1 MHDIINMTQIID
13 YKYFYKGYMSNF
25 MSRYGRIASCLILA
39 ATLSACASLPRSPVP
54 VELSPQATIP
64 GMPDVRGWAGEP
76 SAALA
81 DDFRRS
87 LRQESAED
95 FPLRPDGTIRYPYL
109 ALSGGGANGA
119 FGAGFM
125 MGWTASGTRPLFK
138 VVTGVST
145 GALMAP
151 FVFLGPIEDQALRD
165 FYTTTRNEDVF
176 DVGSPVMAI
185 LRRDSMADTAPLA
198 TLISRYVDAE
208 LLARIAAEHRRGRRL
223 YMGTVE
229 LDSRRFA
236 IWNMGLIAERGDAE
250 ALALFQR
257 IMLASSSMPVAFP
270 PVLIE
275 VEAGG
280 TRYDEMHV
288 DGFVGANV
296 FLHVGAFNP
305 SRLMAAQSRG
315 RAVEELYII
324 HNGQLRQPP
333 SPTTRSLG
341 GIAMRSFEVSARAG
355 IAGDLIREHAFAS
368 RDNAG
373 FRWVTVGED
382 VDLPDPAE
390 FDPVEM
396 RRLYELGYREAQQQ
410 SVWRTMPPGL
420 IE

>member
-1 MHDIINMTQIID
+1 MT
-13 YKYFYKGYMSNF
+13 
-25 MSRYGRIASCLILA
+25 RLIAALGQHGHFVACLVFAIALSGC
-39 ATLSACASLPRSPVP
+39 ATLPRTPVP
-54 VELSPQATIP
+54 VELTAQATVP
-64 GMPDVRGWAGEP
+64 GMADVRGWAGEP

-81 DDFRRS
+81 DDFSRS
-87 LRQESAED
+87 LQQESPAD
-95 FPLRPDGTIRYPYL
+95 FPLGPDGTIHYPYL

-125 MGWTASGTRPLFK
+125 MGWTASGTRPVFK

-151 FVFLGPIEDQALRD
+151 FVFLGPIEDEALRD

-176 DVGSPVMAI
+176 DVGSAVFAI
-185 LRRDSMADTAPLA
+185 LRRDSMADTGPLA
-198 TLISRYVDAE
+198 ALIARHVDAG
-208 LLARIAAEHRRGRRL
+208 LLARVAAEHRRGRRL

-236 IWNMGLIAERGDAE
+236 IWNMGLIAERGDDQ
-250 ALALFQR
+250 ALDLFRR

-275 VEAGG
+275 VEADGK
-280 TRYDEMHV
+280 RYDEMHV

-296 FLHVGAFNP
+296 FLHVGAFDP
-305 SRLMAAQSRG
+305 SRLVARQTRG
-315 RAVEELYII
+315 RAVEDLYII
-324 HNGQLRQPP
+324 HNGQLRPPP

-355 IAGDLIREHAFAS
+355 IAGDLIREHAVAS
-368 RDNAG
+368 RSNAG
-373 FRWVTVGED
+373 FRWVTVDED
-382 VDLPDPAE
+382 VELPDPADFNPE
-390 FDPVEM
+390 QM
-396 RRLYELGYREAQQQ
+396 RRLYELGYKAALQD
-410 SVWRTMPPGL
+410 SVWRTTPPGS

>member
-1 MHDIINMTQIID
+1 MT
-13 YKYFYKGYMSNF
+13 
-25 MSRYGRIASCLILA
+25 RLIAALGQHGHFVACLVFAIALSGC
-39 ATLSACASLPRSPVP
+39 ATLPRTPVP
-54 VELSPQATIP
+54 DELTAQATIP
-64 GMPDVRGWAGEP
+64 GMADVRGWAGEP

-81 DDFRRS
+81 DDFSRS
-87 LRQESAED
+87 LQQESPAD
-95 FPLRPDGTIRYPYL
+95 FPLGPDGTIHYPYL

-125 MGWTASGTRPLFK
+125 MGWTASGTRPVFK

-151 FVFLGPIEDQALRD
+151 FVFLGPIEDEALRD

-176 DVGSPVMAI
+176 DVGSAVFAI
-185 LRRDSMADTAPLA
+185 LRRDSMADTGPLA
-198 TLISRYVDAE
+198 ALIARHVDAG
-208 LLARIAAEHRRGRRL
+208 LLARVAAEHRRGRRL

-236 IWNMGLIAERGDAE
+236 IWNMGLIAERGDDQ
-250 ALALFQR
+250 ALDLFRR

-275 VEAGG
+275 VEADGK
-280 TRYDEMHV
+280 RYDEMHV

-296 FLHVGAFNP
+296 FLHVGAFDP
-305 SRLMAAQSRG
+305 SRLVARQTRG
-315 RAVEELYII
+315 RAVEDLYII
-324 HNGQLRQPP
+324 HNGQLRPPP

-355 IAGDLIREHAFAS
+355 IAGDLIREHAVAS
-368 RDNAG
+368 RSNAG
-373 FRWVTVGED
+373 FRWVTVDED
-382 VDLPDPAE
+382 VELPDPADFNPE
-390 FDPVEM
+390 QM
-396 RRLYELGYREAQQQ
+396 RRLYELGYKAALQD
-410 SVWRTMPPGL
+410 SVWRTTPPGS

>member
-1 MHDIINMTQIID
+1 MT
-13 YKYFYKGYMSNF
+13 
-25 MSRYGRIASCLILA
+25 RLIAALGQHGHFVACLVFAIALSGC
-39 ATLSACASLPRSPVP
+39 ATLPRTPVP
-54 VELSPQATIP
+54 VELTAQATIP
-64 GMPDVRGWAGEP
+64 GMADVRGWAGEP

-81 DDFRRS
+81 DDFSRS
-87 LRQESAED
+87 LQQESPTD
-95 FPLRPDGTIRYPYL
+95 FPLRPDGTIHYPYL

-125 MGWTASGTRPLFK
+125 MGWTASGTRPVFK

-151 FVFLGPIEDQALRD
+151 FVFLGPIEDEALRD

-176 DVGSPVMAI
+176 DVGSAVFAI
-185 LRRDSMADTAPLA
+185 LRRDSMADTGPLA
-198 TLISRYVDAE
+198 ALIARHVDAG
-208 LLARIAAEHRRGRRL
+208 LLARVAAEHRRGRRL

-236 IWNMGLIAERGDAE
+236 IWNMGLIAERGDDQ
-250 ALALFQR
+250 ALDLFRR

-275 VEAGG
+275 VEADGK
-280 TRYDEMHV
+280 RYDEMHV

-296 FLHVGAFNP
+296 FLHVGAFDP
-305 SRLMAAQSRG
+305 SRLVARQTRG
-315 RAVEELYII
+315 RAVEDLYII
-324 HNGQLRQPP
+324 HNGQLRPPP

-368 RDNAG
+368 RSNAG
-373 FRWVTVGED
+373 FRWVTVDED
-382 VDLPDPAE
+382 VELPDPADFNPE
-390 FDPVEM
+390 QM
-396 RRLYELGYREAQQQ
+396 RRLYELGYKAALQD
-410 SVWRTMPPGL
+410 SVWRTTPPGS